1 MIWYNSKI
9 FFKCVWPFRDVT
21 HWRVKNDIY
30 AAINL
35 PEITPWA
42 QAVNCTYI
50 RRSEDVQDVF
60 WTSYVRAVYGLCQV
74 VLILLSTLLR
84 RLWRQIFTRIFF
96 TTEWNTLEYSIMQF
110 EIWNVLKCSKTYG
123 MFRPKYIVTRKRMF
137 GKEYS
142 VIQING
148 FIISNRWV

>member
-74 VLILLSTLLR
+74 VLILLST
-84 RLWRQIFTRIFF
+84 QYKYKFF
-96 TTEWNTLEYSIMQF
+96 TWIYYTNGWITSKVAPTYVTIMPFTILNSIWQDYPSMTF
-110 EIWNVLKCSKTYG
+110 CNVTQKWEA
-123 MFRPKYIVTRKRMF
+123 RA
-137 GKEYS
+137 
-142 VIQING
+142 
-148 FIISNRWV
+148 